1 MPGSA
6 CHFDDEVLAGEDLRL
21 GDDALVE
28 GEVRLGGDSLEK
40 VSREHLRG
48 HRCCLPSRLCHFS
61 QASRVLGY
69 RAPRSGIVRPARS
82 LCSGSDIAWTT
93 SWSVQ

>member
-6 CHFDDEVLAGEDLRL
+6 CHFDDEVLAEEDLRL

-40 VSREHLRG
+40 GLSGTSARPSLLSSIAA
-48 HRCCLPSRLCHFS
+48 LPL
-61 QASRVLGY
+61 
-69 RAPRSGIVRPARS
+69 
-82 LCSGSDIAWTT
+82 
-93 SWSVQ
+93 

>member
-1 MPGSA
+1 MPGFA
-6 CHFDDEVLAGEDLRL
+6 CHFDDEVLAEEDLRL
-21 GDDALVE
+21 GDVALVE

-61 QASRVLGY
+61 QASRVPGY
-69 RAPRSGIVRPARS
+69 TRTASGRHAAYATVWHCLAGLS
-82 LCSGSDIAWTT
+82 SD
-93 SWSVQ
+93 